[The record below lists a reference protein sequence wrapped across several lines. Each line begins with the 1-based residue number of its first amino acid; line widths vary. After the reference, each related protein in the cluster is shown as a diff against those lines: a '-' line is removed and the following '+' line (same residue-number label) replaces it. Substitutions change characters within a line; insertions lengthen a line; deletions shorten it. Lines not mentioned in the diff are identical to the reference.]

1 MALNKWLSN
10 DNQQNYLNIGTCYDC
25 ILQRHIPIYLT
36 WIDNMNIDLFRP
48 TIEWIKD
55 DFKSNRIRFAVELLA
70 WAISIGCSIT
80 MALTVPTPPLLA
92 LYPVWI
98 LGCALY
104 AWASWTRK
112 SFGMLAN
119 YILLTTIDSVGL
131 IRMLAA

>member
-1 MALNKWLSN
+1 M
-10 DNQQNYLNIGTCYDC
+10 IE
-25 ILQRHIPIYLT
+25 
-36 WIDNMNIDLFRP
+36 LFKP

-55 DFKSNRIRFAVELLA
+55 DWNSHPVRFGAELLA

-98 LGCALY
+98 TGCAIY
-104 AWASWTRK
+104 AWAAWTRK

-119 YILLTTIDSVGL
+119 YILLTTIDTIGL
-131 IRMLAA
+131 IRMLLP